1 MNTLLLRTAPGLED
15 LVRKEAL
22 SSLRTAYPSSSPVK
36 GRSGRGWV
44 EIVPPLDADPA
55 VLVRELHTVFR
66 GMEVKAR
73 TTRGDTE
80 AAAAAADCARAGG
93 FRELR
98 HRDAFRITCYAP
110 QEPSGTVRAV
120 EQRVG
125 EAAVSASGAPVDL
138 TGGTVNYGVEFC
150 DGRIWYGLLLK
161 DEEETPRYRKLF
173 QVRSSLKPHIA
184 AAMLDLVGFRTR
196 PGTVL
201 DPCCGSGTIL
211 MEAASLHPGGRFYG
225 CDIDQRCA
233 EGAQKN
239 LNALSRA
246 DRGSRIYEGD
256 ARALGDLF
264 SSGSID
270 YLVTNPPFGIRTGKQ
285 LNFFAFYRDL
295 LKGAG
300 RVLNPGGRIALLVG
314 RKRGIFNRAAEEDGT
329 FKIHHVRV
337 IDASGLFPALYI
349 LRRKG

>member
-1 MNTLLLRTAPGLED
+1 MYTLLLRTAPGLED
-15 LVRKEAL
+15 LVRKEVL
-22 SSLRTAYPSSSPVK
+22 SCLRAADPSSGPLK

-44 EIVPPLDADPA
+44 EIAPSPEADPS
-55 VLVRELHTVFR
+55 LLMNDLHTVFR
-66 GMEVKAR
+66 GLEVKAR
-73 TTRGDTE
+73 TDRGTSE
-80 AAAAAADCARAGG
+80 AAAVAADCARRGG

-110 QEPSGTVRAV
+110 EEPSGTVRAV

-138 TGGTVNYGVEFC
+138 TGATVNYGVEFL
-150 DGRIWYGLLLK
+150 DGHIWYGTMLK
-161 DEEETPRYRKLF
+161 DEEDTPRYRKLF
-173 QVRSSLKPHIA
+173 QVRSSLKAHIA
-184 AAMLDLVGFRTR
+184 AAMLDLSGFRSR

-225 CDIDQRCA
+225 CDIDPHCA

-246 DRGSRIYEGD
+246 DAGSRVYEGD

-264 SSGSID
+264 PAGSID

-300 RVLNPGGRIALLVG
+300 RVLKAEGRIALLVG
-314 RKRGIFNRAAEEDGT
+314 RKRGIFNRAAEEDGS